1 MEEKIAIRVEGLTRY
16 YGNLL
21 AVDHISFEVQRGEIF
36 GFLGPNGAGKTTTI
50 RMLVSLIRPSEGRAW
65 VNGYD
70 VEGEPLAVKAS
81 VGVVPERSNLYDEL
95 SCYDNLQF
103 MGQLYGV
110 PRKERRARAEALLR
124 RFRLWDRRDERFAH
138 LSRGLRR
145 RLTIAAALI
154 HAPPLLFLDEPT
166 VGLDVISARALRQQ
180 IKEFKQ
186 QGITIFLT
194 THLIAE
200 AEALC
205 DRVAILVEGRL
216 KALDTPA
223 SLCDVA
229 QEREM
234 VEIGLTRIDPGTVE
248 ALQGCPGVQEVYEAQ
263 GGIRIH
269 LVEMATTLP
278 EIIRCLEALKVPI
291 RSLNTIK
298 PTLEDAFVALTGL
311 DAEVMLLEKGNR
323 RRR

>member
-1 MEEKIAIRVEGLTRY
+1 MDEKIAIRVEGLTRY

-21 AVDHISFEVQRGEIF
+21 AVDHINFQVQRGEIF

-50 RMLVSLIRPSEGRAW
+50 RMLVGLIRPSEGRAW

-70 VEGEPLAVKAS
+70 VGGEPLAVKAS

-95 SCYDNLQF
+95 SCNDNLQF

-110 PRKERRARAEALLR
+110 PRKERRVRTEALLR
-124 RFRLWDRRDERFAH
+124 QFQLWDRRDELFGH
-138 LSRGLRR
+138 LSHGLRR

-154 HAPPLLFLDEPT
+154 HAPPLVFLDEPT

-180 IKEFKQ
+180 IKELKQ

-205 DRVAILVEGRL
+205 DRVAILAEGKL
-216 KALDTPA
+216 KALDTPS

-229 QEREM
+229 QELQV

-248 ALQGCPGVQEVYEAQ
+248 ALQSCPGVQEIYETQA
-263 GGIRIH
+263 GIRIH
-269 LVEMATTLP
+269 LIEMATSLP
-278 EIIRCLEALKVPI
+278 EVIRCLEALKVSI

-311 DAEVMLLEKGNR
+311 EAEVMLLEKGNVGR
-323 RRR
+323 R

>member
-1 MEEKIAIRVEGLTRY
+1 VDEKIAIRVEGLTRY
-16 YGNLL
+16 YGDLL
-21 AVDHISFEVQRGEIF
+21 AVDHITFQVQGGEIF

-50 RMLVSLIRPSEGRAW
+50 RMLVGLTTPDEGRAW
-65 VNGYD
+65 VNGYN
-70 VEGEPLAVKAS
+70 VEKEPLPVKAS

-110 PRKERRARAEALLR
+110 PRKERRVRTEGLLR
-124 RFRLWDRRDERFAH
+124 QFRLWDRKDERFAH

-166 VGLDVISARALRQQ
+166 VGLDVMSARALRRQ
-180 IKEFKQ
+180 IKELNR
-186 QGITIFLT
+186 QGISIFLT

-216 KALDTPA
+216 KALGTPA
-223 SLCDVA
+223 SLCDVG
-229 QEREM
+229 QEGE
-234 VEIGLTRIDPGTVE
+234 VLEIALTRIDPGTVE
-248 ALQGCPGVQEVYEAQ
+248 ALQGCAGVQEVYGTQA
-263 GGIRIH
+263 GVRLH
-269 LVEMATTLP
+269 LVEMAAALP
-278 EIIRCLEALKVPI
+278 EVIRCLEALKAPI
-291 RSLNTIK
+291 LSLNTIK

-311 DAEVMLLEKGNR
+311 DAEVMLLEKENR

>member
-1 MEEKIAIRVEGLTRY
+1 
-16 YGNLL
+16 
-21 AVDHISFEVQRGEIF
+21 
-36 GFLGPNGAGKTTTI
+36 
-50 RMLVSLIRPSEGRAW
+50 
-65 VNGYD
+65 
-70 VEGEPLAVKAS
+70 
-81 VGVVPERSNLYDEL
+81 
-95 SCYDNLQF
+95 
-103 MGQLYGV
+103 
-110 PRKERRARAEALLR
+110 
-124 RFRLWDRRDERFAH
+124 
-138 LSRGLRR
+138 
-145 RLTIAAALI
+145 
-154 HAPPLLFLDEPT
+154 LDEPT